1 MATTLLIVST
11 ISIFTLAPYNHPNMD
26 LSSDELIEC
35 ARSAKKRL
43 LTLILLVIV
52 MYTLHLNQIATGI
65 LLGIVMVAVTLTL
78 AYIPKG
84 EE

>member
-1 MATTLLIVST
+1 MEYI
-11 ISIFTLAPYNHPNMD
+11 ISAIWIG
-26 LSSDELIEC
+26 IE
-35 ARSAKKRL
+35 
-43 LTLILLVIV
+43 LILLVIV